1 MYAQP
6 VFRMTAQTEVAAF
19 IDARRFATLVVSGEA
34 GPVAAHLP
42 MILHR
47 DGDGQPVMLEGH
59 VARANPVAAIAAA
72 GIPALAIFQGADAYV
87 TPSLYLSKREHG
99 RVVPTW
105 NYIAAHATGLLEI
118 FSDAAELR
126 THIEQL
132 TDLMEDQV
140 AAPWEVSDAPGD
152 YIDKMV
158 CAITGVRLRLTTL
171 EGVRKMSQNRADPDR
186 VSVQQ
191 GFTHSTDP
199 GARALGHEMSKGS
212 QKAVRDMS

>member
-6 VFRMTAQTEVAAF
+6 AFRMTEQTDAAAF
-19 IDARRFATLVVSGEA
+19 VDARRFATRVVSGES

-47 DGDGQPVMLEGH
+47 DADGRPLMLEGH
-59 VARANPVAAIAAA
+59 VARSNPVATIAATGA
-72 GIPALAIFQGADAYV
+72 PALAVFQGADAYV

-105 NYIAAHATGLLEI
+105 NYIAVQAAGALETFTG
-118 FSDAAELR
+118 SDLR

-132 TDLMEDQV
+132 TDAMEGEA
-140 AAPWEVSDAPGD
+140 AAPWAVSDAPGD

-158 CAITGVRLRLTTL
+158 SAITGVRLRITTL
-171 EGVRKMSQNRADPDR
+171 EGVRKVSQNRAEPDR
-186 VSVQQ
+186 ASVQ
-191 GFTHSTDP
+191 HSFSNSPDP
-199 GARALGHEMSKGS
+199 GARALAEEMTKGANRS
-212 QKAVRDMS
+212 